1 MNGEAPRALFAE
13 GLRYVAAG
21 AVALAF
27 DFGLYV
33 ALIRGFGVH
42 YLVAAPAG
50 FLLGLA
56 VIYLLSVRWIFRRRR
71 LADARKEFALFAAIG
86 VVGVGLNQLV
96 VYGGVEALSL
106 SFELAKLLSAASV
119 FLFNFAARKALLFTV
134 R

>member
-1 MNGEAPRALFAE
+1 MTLAAE

-27 DFGLYV
+27 DFALYV
-33 ALIRGFGVH
+33 LLIRGFGVH

-56 VIYLLSVRWIFRRRR
+56 VIYALSVRWIFRQRR
-71 LADARKEFALFAAIG
+71 LADARAEFAIFAGIG

-96 VYGGVEALSL
+96 IYAGVEAMALSY
-106 SFELAKLLSAASV
+106 ELAKLVSAGTV
-119 FLFNFAARKALLFTV
+119 FLFNFSSRKALLFTV
-134 R
+134 RP